1 MIASGQ
7 TGKNADVCVWNLDKK
22 QFLYRLSEHDHGVGF
37 VAFSE
42 DEVS

>member
-7 TGKNADVCVWNLDKK
+7 TGKNADVCVWNLEKK
-22 QFLYRLSEHDHGVGF
+22 QLLFRLNEHDHGVSF